1 MASVFDEYAQEVAEK
16 VSQER
21 VAEREKAAAI
31 RLLKEGAG
39 IELVAKVFPSLSI
52 DEIQRLQKEELVNA

>member
-1 MASVFDEYAQEVAEK
+1 MASVFDEYAQEVA
-16 VSQER
+16 QER

-31 RLLKEGAG
+31 RLLKESAG

>member
-1 MASVFDEYAQEVAEK
+1 MASVFDEYAQE
-16 VSQER
+16 R
-21 VAEREKAAAI
+21 VAEQAKAAAI

>member
-1 MASVFDEYAQEVAEK
+1 MASVFDEYAQEVA
-16 VSQER
+16 QER

-52 DEIQRLQKEELVNA
+52 DEIQSLQKEELVNA

>member
-1 MASVFDEYAQEVAEK
+1 MASVFDEYAQEVA
-16 VSQER
+16 QER

>member
-1 MASVFDEYAQEVAEK
+1 MASVFDEYAQE
-16 VSQER
+16 R
-21 VAEREKAAAI
+21 VAEQAKAAAI

-39 IELVAKVFPSLSI
+39 IELVANVFPSLSI

>member
-1 MASVFDEYAQEVAEK
+1 MASVFDEYAQEVA
-16 VSQER
+16 QER
-21 VAEREKAAAI
+21 VAEQAKAAAI